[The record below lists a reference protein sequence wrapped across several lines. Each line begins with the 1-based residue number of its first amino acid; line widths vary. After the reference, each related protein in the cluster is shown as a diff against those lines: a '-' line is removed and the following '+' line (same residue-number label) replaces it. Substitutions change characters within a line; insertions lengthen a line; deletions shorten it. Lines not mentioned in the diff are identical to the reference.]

1 MPISIT
7 QRLERY
13 FVRVIEDDQST
24 RKQKAE
30 AARYLAELKLTN
42 SKVKA
47 ERKPK
52 SSVLG

>member
-13 FVRVIEDDQST
+13 FIRVLESEEYT
-24 RKQKAE
+24 KKQKME
-30 AARYLAELKLTN
+30 AAGYLAELKLAN
-42 SKVKA
+42 AKVQSNKTP
-47 ERKPK
+47 R

>member
-13 FVRVIEDDQST
+13 FVRVLEST
-24 RKQKAE
+24 EYSNKQKME
-30 AARYLAELKLTN
+30 AARYLAELKLAN
-42 SKVKA
+42 AKVQSD
-47 ERKPK
+47 RKPK

>member
-13 FVRVIEDDQST
+13 FVRVLESDDYSH
-24 RKQKAE
+24 KQKLE
-30 AARYLAELKLTN
+30 AARYLAELKLANARAQSEKT
-42 SKVKA
+42 
-47 ERKPK
+47 PK